1 MERFVRTQ
9 TVEQSIGKQGRLSVG
24 LISADVRLRAVEGT
38 TAKVVATFTISAGSD
53 DEADRI
59 FEELKLRVNA
69 GPSHV
74 RLEERDRNRGLSGI
88 AHLFDR
94 RSVDL
99 SVEVDGPVDCRL
111 EVDGVSADITAHGF
125 TGGQRYQTVSGDM
138 RLTDVAGAIKIEAV
152 SGDVRLAAVGA
163 VGLQVSTVS
172 GDLSLEA
179 PSFVELRASTVS
191 GDVEVDGRLETDHS
205 HAIDTVSGDA
215 SLALVGG
222 ATISVHG
229 LSTVISASLPHRSE
243 GPKDRRRLIF
253 DDGSAQVTFNSMSGD
268 LKVSRSQRGVPQAPS
283 SAAPTTT
290 YTAIETLRALEA
302 GEIDVDEAARRL
314 GSVER

>member
-9 TVEQSIGKQGRLSVG
+9 TVEQAIGSQGRLSVG
-24 LISADVRLRAVEGT
+24 LISADGRLRAVEGT
-38 TAKVVATFTISAGSD
+38 TATVVATFTISAGSD

-59 FEELKLRVNA
+59 YEGLKLRVDA
-69 GPSHV
+69 GPSHL
-74 RLEERDRNRGLSGI
+74 RLEERDRERGLAGI

-94 RSVDL
+94 RSADL
-99 SVEVDGPVDCRL
+99 SVEVDAPAGCRL
-111 EVDGVSADITAHGF
+111 EVNGVSADITVHGF

-191 GDVEVDGRLETDHS
+191 GDVEVDGRFETAHS

-215 SLALVGG
+215 NLALVGG

-253 DDGSAQVTFNSMSGD
+253 DDGTAQLAFNSMSGD
-268 LKVSRSQRGVPQAPS
+268 LTVSRSRYAVPRPPS
-283 SAAPTTT
+283 PAAPTPT
-290 YTAIETLRALEA
+290 YTAIETLRELEA
-302 GEIDVDEAARRL
+302 GDIDVDEAARRL
-314 GSVER
+314 GSLDR